1 MRKTLGSLALTFAI
15 LSLSTTPA
23 LAQPSA
29 SDRATARALA
39 EEGGEALDKKNYEI
53 AADRFAR
60 ADALVHA
67 PTLSLELARA
77 QVGLRR
83 FVEAQETYLRI
94 IREGVPPGS
103 PPSFTKAFQ
112 DAQKEIKAIPPRLGW
127 VTLTVTGANAFIVS
141 IDGNEVPKAALDV
154 KRAVNPGNHVV
165 KASADGYIANE
176 TTFTVGEGES
186 AAVSMTLEPMP
197 TSPTAKPPTA
207 PAAKTTIT
215 TASGVQVGS
224 DGARPK
230 GSTQK
235 TLGYVALGVGG
246 AGLVVGSIT
255 GLMAISRHG
264 DLQTHCQDG
273 QCPETEQKTLDNYR
287 TFSTVSTIG
296 FIVAGAGAIGGMTLL
311 LTTPQPR
318 EGHAQVVP
326 YISPSG
332 AGALVRF

>member
-1 MRKTLGSLALTFAI
+1 MRKTLGSLASTLLA
-15 LSLSTTPA
+15 LSLSTCPA

-53 AADRFAR
+53 AADRFSR

-103 PPSFTKAFQ
+103 PPAFTKAFQ

-127 VTLTVTGANAFIVS
+127 VTLTVTGANAFIVT

-165 KASADGYIANE
+165 KASADGYVANE

-186 AAVSMTLEPMP
+186 AAVSMTLDPMP
-197 TSPTAKPPTA
+197 SSPTAKPPT
-207 PAAKTTIT
+207 PSAAKTTIT
-215 TASGVQVGS
+215 TASGAQVGTDS
-224 DGARPK
+224 GRPR

-235 TLGYVALGVGG
+235 TLGIVALGVGG
-246 AGLVVGSIT
+246 AGLMVGSIT
-255 GLMAISRHG
+255 GLVAISRHG
-264 DLQTHCQDG
+264 DLQTNCPGG
-273 QCPETEQKTLDNYR
+273 QCPESQQKNLDSYR
-287 TFSTVSTIG
+287 TFSTISTIG

-311 LTTPQPR
+311 LTSPSPR
-318 EGHAQVVP
+318 EGRAQVSP
-326 YISPSG
+326 YISPTG
-332 AGALVRF
+332 AGAVVSF

>member
-1 MRKTLGSLALTFAI
+1 MRKTLRPLAFTIAA
-15 LSLSTTPA
+15 LSLSTSPVW
-23 LAQPSA
+23 AQPSA

-39 EEGGEALDKKNYEI
+39 EEGGEALDRKNYEI

-77 QVGLRR
+77 QVGLRK
-83 FVEAQETYLRI
+83 FVEAQESYLRI

-112 DAQKEIKAIPPRLGW
+112 DAQKEIKAIAPRLGW
-127 VTLTVTGANAFIVS
+127 VTLTITGANAFIAN

-176 TTFTVGEGES
+176 TSFAVGEGES
-186 AAVSMTLEPMP
+186 AAVSLTLEPMP
-197 TSPTAKPPTA
+197 TSPSAKPPTA

-215 TASGVQVGS
+215 SASG
-224 DGARPK
+224 ARVDTDTGRR

-235 TLGYVALGVGG
+235 TLGYVALGIGG
-246 AGLVVGSIT
+246 AGLVAGSIT
-255 GLMAISRHG
+255 GIMAISRHG
-264 DLQTHCQDG
+264 DLQTSCKSG
-273 QCPETEQKTLDNYR
+273 ACPPEMQHTLDSYR
-287 TFSTVSTIG
+287 TISTISTVG
-296 FIVAGAGAIGGMTLL
+296 FIVGAAGALGGTMLL
-311 LTTPQPR
+311 LTTPTPR
-318 EGHAQVVP
+318 EGRAQ
-326 YISPSG
+326 ISPFIGLSS
-332 AGALVRF
+332 AGALVTF

>member
-1 MRKTLGSLALTFAI
+1 MRKTLGSLAFTFLA
-15 LSLSTTPA
+15 LSLCTRPA
-23 LAQPSA
+23 FAQPSA

-77 QVGLRR
+77 QVGLRK
-83 FVEAQETYLRI
+83 FVEAQETYLRL

-112 DAQKEIKAIPPRLGW
+112 EAQKEIKAIPPRLGW
-127 VTLTVTGANAFIVS
+127 VTLTISGANAFIVS

-154 KRAVNPGNHVV
+154 KRAVNPGNHAV
-165 KASADGYIANE
+165 KASADGYLANE

-186 AAVSMTLEPMP
+186 AAVSLTLDPMP
-197 TSPTAKPPTA
+197 TSPNAKPPTP

-215 TASGVQVGS
+215 SASGAQI
-224 DGARPK
+224 GADAGRR

-235 TLGYVALGVGG
+235 TVGFIALGVGG
-246 AGLVVGSIT
+246 AGLVAGSIT
-255 GLMAISRHG
+255 GLM
-264 DLQTHCQDG
+264 
-273 QCPETEQKTLDNYR
+273 
-287 TFSTVSTIG
+287 
-296 FIVAGAGAIGGMTLL
+296 
-311 LTTPQPR
+311 
-318 EGHAQVVP
+318 
-326 YISPSG
+326 
-332 AGALVRF
+332 